1 MTPGAAGDPRTF
13 ARPAEVIASGVCT
26 HRAGPS
32 ARLLDGTRITDHWF
46 DLPLDHARPEGAL
59 IRVYAREYVSG
70 LNPDTTAP
78 LDSSA
83 DVGAA
88 GAGHG
93 LPWLLFLQGGPGGKG
108 VRQAQLGGWM
118 KEVAQRFRILML
130 DQRGTG
136 LSTPANRNTL
146 PLIGTPEEQADYL
159 VHLRAPSIVQD
170 AELIRLMLGAEPWT
184 VFGQSFGGFCAL
196 SYLSWHPEGM
206 SRALITGGLAPLD
219 GPPDRVYRATYQ
231 RMRARNEEYFG
242 RFPEDRQILGRVYDA
257 VRAGETGAAPSV
269 LLPDGSPVTVGRV
282 QMLGMFLGGNTRMDQ
297 LHYLLQ
303 EAFERVPVVPVKVA
317 EGGEVMAGA
326 SQDILSDV
334 FLHGLYQQVSRAT
347 NPLYLVMHESIYAQ
361 PAQVSQAQQDS
372 PPLAQLA
379 SPPEDDATDTAW
391 AAQRVLRSFP
401 DLADFDPDQTAHP
414 LLTGEMVFDWYA
426 DLDPALRP
434 LQAVTE
440 ELARRTDWGPL
451 YDLEALATNT
461 VPTAAAI
468 YTHDVYVDRDL
479 SLETASRVQGLMA
492 WETDAFHHDGIGDDG
507 PGILRRLLEMTGP

>member
-1 MTPGAAGDPRTF
+1 ML
-13 ARPAEVIASGVCT
+13 ASGVCT
-26 HRAGPS
+26 HRAGAE

-46 DLPLDHARPEGAL
+46 ELPLDHARPEGAR

-70 LNPDTTAP
+70 TDPDSAAP

-83 DVGAA
+83 EDGAA
-88 GAGHG
+88 GAQDG

-118 KEVAQRFRILML
+118 KEASQRFRILML

-159 VHLRAPSIVQD
+159 VHFRAPSIVQD

-219 GPPDRVYRATYQ
+219 GPADRVYRATYQ

-257 VRAGETGAAPSV
+257 VRAGETGAALSV
-269 LLPDGSPVTVGRV
+269 VLPDGSPVTVGRV

-303 EAFERVPVVPVKVA
+303 EAFERVPSA
-317 EGGEVMAGA
+317 AGTFTEA
-326 SQDILSDV
+326 LTHTLTDT

-361 PAQVSQAQQDS
+361 PAQVSHAQPGS
-372 PPLAQLA
+372 PPAAQLA
-379 SPPEDDATDTAW
+379 PPPEDATATAW
-391 AAQRVLRSFP
+391 AAQRVLRSFS
-401 DLADFDPDQTAHP
+401 DLADFDPDRTAHP

-434 LQAVTE
+434 LQSVTE

-451 YDLEALATNT
+451 YDPKALAANT
-461 VPTAAAI
+461 VPTAAAV

-479 SLETASRVQGLMA
+479 SLETASRVQGLTV